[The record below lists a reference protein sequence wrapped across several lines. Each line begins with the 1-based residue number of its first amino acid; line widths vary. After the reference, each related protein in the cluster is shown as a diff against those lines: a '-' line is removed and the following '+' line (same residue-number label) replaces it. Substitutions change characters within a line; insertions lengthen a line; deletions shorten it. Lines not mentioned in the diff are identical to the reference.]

1 MVYEVKTFISLIIF
15 HLIIWKFEWGKM
27 VLQFESRGTFYVD
40 FDNLKKFDAYFLKFL
55 FIFIILQ

>member
-1 MVYEVKTFISLIIF
+1 
-15 HLIIWKFEWGKM
+15 M